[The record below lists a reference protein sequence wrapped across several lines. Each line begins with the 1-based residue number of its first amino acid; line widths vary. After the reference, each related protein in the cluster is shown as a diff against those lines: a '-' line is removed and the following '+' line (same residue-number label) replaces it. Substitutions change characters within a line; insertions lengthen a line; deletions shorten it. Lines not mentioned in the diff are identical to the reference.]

1 VVLINATTMQAT
13 AKIVY
18 YGPGLCGKTTNLQHI
33 HSKTA
38 PASRGELISL
48 ETATDRT
55 LFFDL
60 LPLEVGVIKGMRV
73 RLQLYTVPGQV
84 FYNATRQLVLKG
96 ADAIVFV
103 ADSQEGMLDANL
115 ESLQNLHANLSELGA
130 SLDDTPLVFQYNK
143 RDLQSILP
151 VDRLQAELN
160 PDGAPCFE
168 AAALHGIGVF
178 ETLKGVTRATLA
190 ALRRRIGADAV
201 PSAPRV
207 LAAAHPSELTPAE
220 PARVEFAE
228 EDTGNRGL
236 RAVATREG
244 AEIDRTLERLRSV
257 ARPETLDA
265 LPPRP
270 PDVSALEGSV
280 RLRLPARSLAE
291 ASALGVHV
299 SLAGRTVSLH
309 DALSF
314 RLPEERGRRL
324 TLRLEIELAPDQPP
338 AEGE

>member
-1 VVLINATTMQAT
+1 MVLINATTMQAT

-38 PASRGELISL
+38 PTSRGELISL

-96 ADAIVFV
+96 ADAVVFV

-115 ESLQNLHANLSELGA
+115 ESLQNLQVNLAQLDL
-130 SLDDTPLVFQYNK
+130 SLAETPLVFQYNK
-143 RDLQSILP
+143 RDLQNILP
-151 VDRLQAELN
+151 VERLEAELN
-160 PDGAPCFE
+160 PGGAPSFE

-190 ALRRRIGADAV
+190 ALRQRIGAEAV
-201 PSAPRV
+201 PAAVRTAP
-207 LAAAHPSELTPAE
+207 EEQTPAE
-220 PARVEFAE
+220 PTHVEFAE
-228 EDTGNRGL
+228 EDTGRRRL

-257 ARPETLDA
+257 ARPEA
-265 LPPRP
+265 PEPPPRP
-270 PDVSALEGSV
+270 PDVSALESSIS
-280 RLRLPARSLAE
+280 LTLPARVLEE

-299 SLAGRTVSLH
+299 SLAGRSVSLH
-309 DALSF
+309 DAVSF
-314 RLPEERGRRL
+314 RLPEGRGRRI
-324 TLRLEIELAPDQPP
+324 TLRLEIELTPGQPP